1 MEERIYKRWRSITLT
16 IFIISIVG
24 MFSIPYLSND
34 VILQNT
40 VAMQCSLLSDSLIIF
55 ICIVIADRK
64 LYGLYN
70 TFSIGKAQVTTRY
83 MEGLLIGIVMFI
95 LVTAGIYFTGN
106 AEVETL
112 NVQPIGL
119 EAVPYILIMFT
130 GWIVQGAS
138 EEFLIRGVVMKF
150 LSTKINIFLSVLL
163 SSILFSALH
172 LGNNAIGNLAL
183 INITLFGIVMGL
195 YVIKTKDLWGPC
207 GVHTAWNFMQGNIFG
222 FDVSG
227 INVYTGTLIDLKP
240 VGNSYINGGAFGPE
254 GGIMCTIVLLIV
266 IAIFLYNI
274 YKNKNIIFVSK
285 KI

>member
-1 MEERIYKRWRSITLT
+1 MEERTYKIWRRITLI
-16 IFIISIVG
+16 IFIISVVE
-24 MFSIPYLSND
+24 MFAIPYLSND
-34 VILQNT
+34 IILQNT

-70 TFSIGKAQVTTRY
+70 TFSIGKAQGTTRY
-83 MEGLLIGIVMFI
+83 TEGLLLGIVMFI

-112 NVQPIGL
+112 NAQLTGL

-130 GWIVQGAS
+130 GWVVQGAS
-138 EEFLIRGVVMKF
+138 EEFLVRGLVMKF
-150 LSTKINIFLSVLL
+150 LSTKINMFLSVIL
-163 SSILFSALH
+163 SSVIFAALH
-172 LGNNAIGNLAL
+172 LGNNAVGILAL

-195 YVIKTKDLWGPC
+195 YVIKTNDLWGPC

-266 IAIFLYNI
+266 IAVLMYKIFTDKQCLCI
-274 YKNKNIIFVSK
+274 FKKN
-285 KI
+285 

>member
-1 MEERIYKRWRSITLT
+1 MEERTYKIWRRITLI
-16 IFIISIVG
+16 IFIISVVE
-24 MFSIPYLSND
+24 MFAIPYLSND
-34 VILQNT
+34 IILQNT

-70 TFSIGKAQVTTRY
+70 TFSIGKAQGTTRY
-83 MEGLLIGIVMFI
+83 TEGLLLGIVMFI

-112 NVQPIGL
+112 NAQLTGL

-130 GWIVQGAS
+130 GWVVQGAS
-138 EEFLIRGVVMKF
+138 EEFLVRGLVMKF
-150 LSTKINIFLSVLL
+150 LSTKINMFLSVIL
-163 SSILFSALH
+163 SSVIFAALH
-172 LGNNAIGNLAL
+172 LGNNAVGILAL

-195 YVIKTKDLWGPC
+195 YVIKTNDLWGPC

-240 VGNSYINGGAFGPE
+240 VGNSYINGEAFGPE

-266 IAIFLYNI
+266 IAVLMYKIFTDKQCFCI
-274 YKNKNIIFVSK
+274 FKKN
-285 KI
+285 